1 MSRTKELG
9 ALWAAVGLAIG
20 LSIFLSDSSAYTPV
34 VAEETPAAVEA
45 PTPVAARA
53 AAPLLSAAELIE
65 IGRPERLALRSGVAL
80 ILDEHEGIPIYE
92 RNADQARPIASLTKL
107 MTAMVILDANLPMEE
122 PIEIT
127 RDDRDRLRGSGSRL
141 RFGTVLTRSETLHA
155 ALAASDN
162 RAAAALA
169 RTYPGGTE
177 AMVGAMNAKARA
189 LGMTRT
195 RFADSSGLHSGNI
208 STAADLARLVA
219 AVERYPLIAA
229 LSTSPTFQ
237 VTDLRTGRQVRFV
250 NTNRLVR
257 GDRWDIALSK
267 TGYTA
272 DAGNCLVM
280 RAQIADRPLTIVLL
294 NSWGKLSKYG
304 DSTRIRDWLLKAQ
317 QAAAKHR
324 RTLASAS
331 QS

>member
-20 LSIFLSDSSAYTPV
+20 LSVFLSDTSAFTPA
-34 VAEETPAAVEA
+34 VAEESPPANAEAPKPAATRPPAFV
-45 PTPVAARA
+45 
-53 AAPLLSAAELIE
+53 SAAELIE

-80 ILDEHEGIPIYE
+80 ILDEYDGIPLYE
-92 RNADQARPIASLTKL
+92 RNVDQPRPIASLTKL
-107 MTAMVILDANLPMEE
+107 MTAMVLLDARLPMDE

-141 RFGTVLTRSETLHA
+141 RFGTVLTRRDALHA

-169 RTYPGGTE
+169 RTYPGGTG
-177 AMVGAMNAKARA
+177 AMIDAMNAKARA
-189 LGMTRT
+189 LGMAHS
-195 RFADSSGLHSGNI
+195 RFADSSGLHSGNV
-208 STAADLARLVA
+208 STAADLARLA
-219 AVERYPLIAA
+219 TAVERYPLIAE
-229 LSTSPTFQ
+229 LSTTPTFQ
-237 VTDLRTGRQVRFV
+237 LTDLRTGRPVGFV

-257 GDRWDIALSK
+257 SDRWDIALSK
-267 TGYTA
+267 TGYTS

-304 DSTRIRDWLLKAQ
+304 DSSRIRDWLLKTQ

-331 QS
+331 

>member
-20 LSIFLSDSSAYTPV
+20 LSVFLSDTSAYTPV
-34 VAEETPAAVEA
+34 VAEEPPIAAEA
-45 PTPVAARA
+45 PTPVASTRPAT
-53 AAPLLSAAELIE
+53 LLSAAELIE

-80 ILDEHEGIPIYE
+80 ILDENEGIPIYE
-92 RNADQARPIASLTKL
+92 RNVDQPRPIASLTKL
-107 MTAMVILDANLPMEE
+107 MTAMVILDANLPMDE

-127 RDDRDRLRGSGSRL
+127 REDRDKLRGSRSRL
-141 RFGTVLTRSETLHA
+141 RFGVVLSRRAALRT

-177 AMVGAMNAKARA
+177 AMVAAMNAKALA
-189 LGMTRT
+189 LGMART
-195 RFADSSGLHSGNI
+195 RFADASGLHSGNV
-208 STAADLARLVA
+208 STAADLARLAA
-219 AVERYPLIAA
+219 AVERYPTIAE
-229 LSTSPTFQ
+229 LSTTAKFD
-237 VTDLRTGRQVRFV
+237 VTDLRTGRPVSFV

-304 DSTRIRDWLLKAQ
+304 DSTRIRDWLLKTER
-317 QAAAKHR
+317 AASKHR

-331 QS
+331 

>member
-1 MSRTKELG
+1 MSRSKELG
-9 ALWAAVGLAIG
+9 VLWAAVGLAIG
-20 LSIFLSDSSAYTPV
+20 LSVFLSDSSAYTPV
-34 VAEETPAAVEA
+34 VAEEAPAAVEA
-45 PTPVAARA
+45 SVPAAARPV
-53 AAPLLSAAELIE
+53 PLLSAAELIE

-80 ILDEHEGIPIYE
+80 ILDEHEGIPIYG
-92 RNADQARPIASLTKL
+92 RNVDQPRPIASLTKL
-107 MTAMVILDANLPMEE
+107 MTAMVILDANLPMDE

-127 RDDRDRLRGSGSRL
+127 RDDRDKLRGSGSRL
-141 RFGTVLTRSETLHA
+141 RFGTVLTRADALHA

-195 RFADSSGLHSGNI
+195 RFADSSGLDSGNI
-208 STAADLARLVA
+208 STAADLARLA
-219 AVERYPLIAA
+219 ATVEHYPLIAE
-229 LSTSPTFQ
+229 LSTTPAFQ
-237 VTDLRTGRQVRFV
+237 VTDLRTGRHVSFV

-267 TGYTA
+267 TGYTT

-317 QAAAKHR
+317 QAVGKHR

-331 QS
+331 